1 MSWVAVAAA
10 AVSTGVSVYSGV
22 ESKRIRAGQAL
33 QSAKL
38 ALIDRS
44 LMDTEAKQT
53 AIFRMEQ
60 FENDMST
67 NENMFANLGRADDP
81 SMQAFFDNQKDIVSE
96 DIRLASSQSQLQ
108 MRKIEMEA
116 ASLRFSSKN
125 ILKAATVGA
134 LGDVAS
140 GISSYQSSKPK
151 STPKTKKKKKSLLKY
166 FRSP

>member
-1 MSWVAVAAA
+1 MAFPWLAIA
-10 AVSTGVSVYSGV
+10 STGLSAFSSIQSGRV
-22 ESKRIRAGQAL
+22 KAGQAL

-151 STPKTKKKKKSLLKY
+151 SKSTPKTKKKKKSLLKY